1 MGSGLVKVIEALYN
15 NNSNAVLTSNNTFDW
30 FRTIVGVRQGYIS
43 FPCLFNI
50 FLEQIMTDALEEFTG
65 TVSIGGSQISN
76 LRFADDIDL
85 ISGSRKEL
93 ADLTDRL
100 STTSNNYGMEISGE
114 KSKMMMATSR
124 KNGTN
129 NAEIKVNGG
138 TLEEAKTFQYLGST
152 LNEDATLVI
161 EVKKRLAMATSQLAQ
176 LNRMWNSNGI
186 SIATKMRLL
195 RSLIVSI
202 ALYGCETWTYNKGF
216 REKNISI

>member
-1 MGSGLVKVIEALYN
+1 
-15 NNSNAVLTSNNTFDW
+15 
-30 FRTIVGVRQGYIS
+30 
-43 FPCLFNI
+43 
-50 FLEQIMTDALEEFTG
+50 MTDALEEFTG
-65 TVSIGGSQISN
+65 TVSIDGRQISN

-85 ISGSRKEL
+85 IAGSRKEL

-114 KSKMMMATSR
+114 KSKVMITSR

-138 TLEEAKTFQYLGST
+138 TLEEVKTFQYLGST
-152 LNEDATLVI
+152 LNEDVTSVI

-195 RSLIVSI
+195 RSLMVSI

-216 REKNISI
+216 EKRISAAFELRCFRRILGITWKQKITNVEVKERAKRLIWRVN